1 MLGLLQRRHEL
12 AFLRPRRCELS
23 FALHQRGPRPE
34 RFFLSGEHGRVVG
47 VVVGGV
53 VAGGGFEGDAASVLF
68 DRGSGVGVD
77 VLAVADADG

>member
-1 MLGLLQRRHEL
+1 MD
-12 AFLRPRRCELS
+12 C
-23 FALHQRGPRPE
+23 
-34 RFFLSGEHGRVVG
+34 VVG

-53 VAGGGFEGDAASVLF
+53 VAGGGFERDAASVLF

>member
-12 AFLRPRRCELS
+12 AFLRARRCELS

-34 RFFLSGEHGRVVG
+34 RFFLGGEHGRVVG
-47 VVVGGV
+47 VVVGV
-53 VAGGGFEGDAASVLF
+53 VAGGGFERDAASVLF

-77 VLAVADADG
+77 VLVVADADG